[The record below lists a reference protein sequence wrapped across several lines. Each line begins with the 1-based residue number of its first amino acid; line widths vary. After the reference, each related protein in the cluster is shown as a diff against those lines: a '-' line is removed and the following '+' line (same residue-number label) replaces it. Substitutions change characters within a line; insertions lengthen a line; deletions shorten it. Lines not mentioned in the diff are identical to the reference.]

1 MKLKLS
7 ILLSLLSLTACDQVQ
22 QASVVDCTALFDH
35 LVDVAVKD
43 NAKQAVGKDDPTAAL
58 AGVIAGVVGRAALS
72 GMGEKDKFLNRCQ
85 ASMRKYEVQA
95 CLKKASS
102 AELKACG
109 MP

>member
-1 MKLKLS
+1 MKFRSLF
-7 ILLSLLSLTACDQVQ
+7 LLSLLPLTACDQVQ
-22 QASVVDCTALFDH
+22 SASVVDCTALFDH

-58 AGVIAGVVGRAALS
+58 AGMIAGVVGRAALE

-85 ASMRKYEVQA
+85 ATMRKYEVQS
-95 CLKKASS
+95 CLKKTTS
-102 AELKACG
+102 AELKTCG

>member
-1 MKLKLS
+1 LNFKPFILLTLLS
-7 ILLSLLSLTACDQVQ
+7 ITACDQVQ
-22 QASVVDCTALFDH
+22 QATAVDCTALFDH

-43 NAKQAVGKDDPTAAL
+43 NAKQAVGKDDPAAAL
-58 AGVIAGVVGRAALS
+58 AGIVAGVVGRAALN
-72 GMGEKDKFLNRCQ
+72 GMGEKDRFLNRCQ

-95 CLKKASS
+95 CLKKTTS